1 MPAFVSDEF
10 YKKGNTDQEG
20 VVQKGIEVSPWSQF
34 PEMIFKTRLLVLD
47 LNLER
52 YISEG
57 GRHSSRSIE
66 GTFRDHFRHVFA
78 ELYERALTH
87 LNQGGVILILL
98 GEPAPIPRSQYSN
111 KSRISSYDWLRQLEV
126 ISTISKINKTGQII
140 EVEDEDLERYLDNTG
155 NHYSVSLSAKAEEH
169 ANVLARSSSGKPI
182 AAEVQ
187 AYQDDSAKVRTDRG
201 SLILLPQ
208 PRTWKQNPTMIA
220 RYVEEIGRKRLPQS
234 GWRKYE
240 RDAGSSVSTKTIE
253 TVLRKFHKAAGAL
266 ATENGEG
273 QMEMENERDVQ
284 DLLEAG
290 LKLYFDD
297 VRREV
302 GVEDFGGSSGKID
315 FVVGDVGV
323 AIEVKITRGNRTR
336 AKLIEQIS
344 KAKESYT
351 RHSDVN
357 RLYIFIYVADK
368 AHLPNIAGLRK
379 DIEDDMTQ
387 LIVVPQ

>member
-10 YKKGNTDQEG
+10 YRQGNNDEQG
-20 VVQKGIEVSPWSQF
+20 FVQPGIEVSPWHQF
-34 PEMIFKTRLLVLD
+34 SGMIFKTRLLVLD
-47 LNLER
+47 LNLNR
-52 YISEG
+52 YISGG
-57 GRHSSRSIE
+57 GRRSSRAIE
-66 GTFRDHFRHVFA
+66 SDSRDYFRKIFA

-87 LNQGGVILILL
+87 LNQGGVILVLL
-98 GEPAPIPRSQYSN
+98 GETAPIPRSQYSN
-111 KSRISSYDWLRQLEV
+111 KSGVTSYDWLQQLQV
-126 ISTISKINKTGQII
+126 ISKVSKVNKARQIV

-155 NHYSVSLSAKAEEH
+155 NHYSISLSPKVKEY
-169 ANVLARSSSGKPI
+169 ANILARSSSGSPI
-182 AAEVQ
+182 AAEVC
-187 AYQDDSAKVRTDRG
+187 AYQDDSDQVRTDRG

-220 RYVEEIGRKRLPQS
+220 RYIEEIGRKRLPES
-234 GWRKYE
+234 GWRRYE
-240 RDAGSSVSTKTIE
+240 PDAGSSVSTKTVE

-266 ATENGEG
+266 AAADGEG
-273 QMEMENERDVQ
+273 QIEMKKERDVQ

-315 FVVGDVGV
+315 FVVGDVEV
-323 AIEVKITRGNRTR
+323 AIEVKITRSNRSR
-336 AKLIEQIS
+336 AKLIEQIT

-351 RHSDVN
+351 RHGDVN

-368 AHLPNIAGLRK
+368 AHLPNTAGLRK
-379 DIEDDMTQ
+379 DLEDEITQ